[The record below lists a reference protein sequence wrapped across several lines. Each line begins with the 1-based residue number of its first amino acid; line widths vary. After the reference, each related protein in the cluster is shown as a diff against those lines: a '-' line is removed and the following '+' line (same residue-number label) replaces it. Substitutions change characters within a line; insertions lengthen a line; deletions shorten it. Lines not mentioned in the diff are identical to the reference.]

1 MGLDKIMTIIAT
13 IYARENIIAFVLI
26 TLVYLQQK
34 L

>member
-13 IYARENIIAFVLI
+13 IYARENIIEFFLI

>member
-1 MGLDKIMTIIAT
+1 MGLDKIMTIIAR

-26 TLVYLQQK
+26 TLVYLREK

>member
-13 IYARENIIAFVLI
+13 ICARENIIEFVLI
-26 TLVYLQQK
+26 TLVYLREK

>member
-1 MGLDKIMTIIAT
+1 MDLDKIMTIIAT
-13 IYARENIIAFVLI
+13 IYARENIIEFVLI